1 MERVQ
6 TRGTP
11 CPSSPKFPNPLVFT
25 LPKHTSICHK
35 TNPDRT
41 WHKISKHS
49 QGTFRSA
56 CWWWLKCGF
65 TNTYNN
71 THHKPLEQWQIF
83 KQQTNNWN
91 TKAATVLGSPTIG
104 AYTNYYMFLCK
115 INRKVW
121 VNLVKSKTDTRKIDW
136 VLQLLTIT
144 SRNLFSRTNINP
156 IIYQSY
162 ISIFTMTR
170 QRTQDRPYGWEHLTL
185 KVKDKEICLEAVNI
199 WVEAWEKNN
208 SLKNKY
214 IKVWKQFI
222 SSNSTKQTML
232 D

>member
-1 MERVQ
+1 MAAHTQYIRTHGTFDQSTTTCACKGLNNNLWWYLGYAGPRPKISISEHIWNHHMEQVQ

-11 CPSSPKFPNPLVFT
+11 CSSSPKFPNPLVFT

-35 TNPDRT
+35 TKPDRT

-71 THHKPLEQWQIF
+71 THHKPLEQGQIF

-104 AYTNYYMFLCK
+104 AYT
-115 INRKVW
+115 
-121 VNLVKSKTDTRKIDW
+121 KT
-136 VLQLLTIT
+136 TIC
-144 SRNLFSRTNINP
+144 SCAR
-156 IIYQSY
+156 
-162 ISIFTMTR
+162 
-170 QRTQDRPYGWEHLTL
+170 
-185 KVKDKEICLEAVNI
+185 
-199 WVEAWEKNN
+199 
-208 SLKNKY
+208 
-214 IKVWKQFI
+214 
-222 SSNSTKQTML
+222 
-232 D
+232 